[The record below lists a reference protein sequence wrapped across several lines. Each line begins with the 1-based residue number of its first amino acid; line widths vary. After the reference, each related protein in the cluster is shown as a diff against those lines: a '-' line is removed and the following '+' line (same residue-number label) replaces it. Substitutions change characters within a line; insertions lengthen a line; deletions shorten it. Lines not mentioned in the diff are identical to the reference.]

1 MLPTLSHI
9 EREAARV
16 GLTLAYQ
23 ESFGDSYARTL
34 REWRN
39 RFVQAGPKIES
50 LGFDQRFRRMWEYY
64 LAYCEVGFRFGAIDV
79 NFVKLVG

>member
-1 MLPTLSHI
+1 M
-9 EREAARV
+9 A
-16 GLTLAYQ
+16 
-23 ESFGDSYARTL
+23 
-34 REWRN
+34 N
-39 RFVQAGPKIES
+39 RFVHAEPKIEL